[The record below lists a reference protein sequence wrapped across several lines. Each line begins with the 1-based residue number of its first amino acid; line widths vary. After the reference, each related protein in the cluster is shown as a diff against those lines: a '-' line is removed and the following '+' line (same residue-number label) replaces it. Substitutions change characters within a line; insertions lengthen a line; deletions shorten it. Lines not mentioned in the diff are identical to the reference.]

1 MKLISK
7 NSQFFSELSAIADNY
22 PNLTVLELDK
32 TAPAQNLSELSGHI
46 HIAENCENIDSLQHI
61 VESKCTALVHKE
73 NPDYLEDFKRSARI
87 SENPQDYFHKPERL
101 IFETPARI
109 VKVPFQNTVDK
120 GTALTEVDNYC
131 NLLNSPFLT
140 ESLQALFEE
149 LFMNAVFD
157 APREAGSQED
167 PFPAEL
173 MIADDGN
180 TLVISCLDRYG
191 SLKTEKLFNRM
202 LLIEKQ
208 GAGQVMNMDSA
219 LGGAGIGC
227 SIIFGCSASLI
238 VGVTPGKYTRVSC
251 IIPLKTSRKKFGL
264 LKKNIQIVKI

>member
-7 NSQFFSELSAIADNY
+7 NPQFFSDLSEITDSY

-32 TAPAQNLSELSGHI
+32 TAPVQNSSELTGQI
-46 HIAENCENIDSLQHI
+46 HIAQNCENIDTLQHI
-61 VESKCTALVHKE
+61 VDSKCTALIHKE

-87 SENPQDYFHKPERL
+87 SSSPEDYFQKPERL
-101 IFETPARI
+101 LFEAPARI
-109 VKVPFQNTVDK
+109 IKVPFQNTVDK
-120 GTALTEVDNYC
+120 GNALIEVDNYC

-140 ESLQALFEE
+140 ESLQAIFEE

-157 APREAGSQED
+157 APREAGSQDD

-173 MIADDGN
+173 LMGDDGN

-191 SLKTEKLFNRM
+191 SLKTEKLFNRI

-208 GAGQVMNMDSA
+208 GAGQVINMDSSI
-219 LGGAGIGC
+219 GGAGIGC
-227 SIIFGCSASLI
+227 SIIFGCSATLI

-264 LKKNIQIVKI
+264 LKKNIHIIKN